1 MKSLTI
7 ALFLLALI
15 TSWSSFA
22 NIDIEYQVTEVAG
35 SNTSYGLSVI
45 APASDPEQLVPYWH
59 RKAVKI
65 CGSKKYKASALIKK
79 ETQCG
84 DAIKVT
90 STGEKC
96 EVIPASVFGTLSC
109 NGIKVNGKVNGVTH

>member
-1 MKSLTI
+1 MTRGSVEKRPNGSILNCYMPMMKSLTI

-45 APASDPEQLVPYWH
+45 APASDPEQFH
-59 RKAVKI
+59 
-65 CGSKKYKASALIKK
+65 
-79 ETQCG
+79 
-84 DAIKVT
+84 
-90 STGEKC
+90 
-96 EVIPASVFGTLSC
+96 FF
-109 NGIKVNGKVNGVTH
+109 